1 MSINRTPK
9 QIGVRELRDNIRKV
23 VEEVRN
29 GQPYMVLSN
38 SQPIAVMLSH
48 AEVVRWENV
57 EFSLATLHGLGI
69 YPELARGSSELA
81 SLVRG
86 EREYSKQELEGLYRQ
101 RHDIVGRVR
110 GGSVSEARARMAEI
124 LAEVQDKGQMWLM
137 ASGGE
142 LVVSIIRIEEYRRLL
157 DLRRIVAWFRAAGLD
172 LRTVYEIDEGD
183 ADEDEDEDWGE
194 DKIVAWVN
202 AYRAAAARAESAPA
216 EESAPADSEI
226 A

>member
-9 QIGVRELRDNIRKV
+9 QIGVRELRDNIRRV
-23 VEEVRN
+23 VEEVKD

-48 AEVVRWENV
+48 DEVVRWENV
-57 EFSLATLHGLGI
+57 VFSLATLHGLGI

-86 EREYSKQELEGLYRQ
+86 EREYSKQELEGLYGQ
-101 RHDIVGRVR
+101 HHDIVGAVR

-124 LAEVQDKGQMWLM
+124 LAEVRDTPEMWLI

-142 LVVSIIRIEEYRRLL
+142 IVVCIIRIEEYRRLL
-157 DLRRIVAWFRAAGLD
+157 DLRRIVAWFRAAGCD
-172 LRTVYEIDEGD
+172 LRTAYVIEDGED
-183 ADEDEDEDWGE
+183 DDDDEDR
-194 DKIVAWVN
+194 IVAWVN
-202 AYRAAAARAESAPA
+202 AYRAAAARAERAPA
-216 EESAPADSEI
+216 NESAHAESEI